1 MTAHLFCVTQYFLG
15 KIGLLLRNHILM
27 SLIFPVQAKT
37 REAKLGCV
45 FTQTGVDDKGRPV
58 RDDMST
64 SYTGSIETAE
74 IFG

>member
-1 MTAHLFCVTQYFLG
+1 
-15 KIGLLLRNHILM
+15 M